1 MERIIAAQGPAPAIC
16 EPGPLTADILA
27 TRDGTVT
34 GIDNLRLNRLARNA
48 GAPVSKGAGIDLFHK
63 IGASVRQGEPL
74 YRIHA
79 TGLFEFEHTV
89 QAARINSGY
98 DIA

>member
-1 MERIIAAQGPAPAIC
+1 
-16 EPGPLTADILA
+16 
-27 TRDGTVT
+27 VV

-48 GAPVSKGAGIDLFHK
+48 GAPVSKGAGIDLFRK
-63 IGASVRQGEPL
+63 IGAIVRKGDPL

-79 TGLFEFEHTV
+79 TERFEFDHTV
-89 QAARINSGY
+89 AAARTDNGY